1 MQPHYDYSNLS
12 KPMSLKE
19 SIILEKFKN
28 KDLSK
33 HLFFDNS
40 HLTDKGNK
48 VVTEIIL
55 KKNIESKIV
64 LIEND
69 FIFKNN

>member
-1 MQPHYDYSNLS
+1 MQPHYDYLNLS
-12 KPMSLKE
+12 KPMSLKD

-55 KKNIESKIV
+55 KKNIEAKNCFK
-64 LIEND
+64 ENGLY
-69 FIFKNN
+69 FQK